1 MRIPESLSSLL
12 DDGILQDVIR
22 PLMSGK
28 EAQVY
33 LVVSE
38 GEEKVAKVYKEAQNR
53 TFKNRAEYTEG
64 RKTRNSRDQ
73 RAMAKRSKH
82 GRQQDEAAWRST
94 EVDMIYR
101 LRDAGVRVP
110 TPYHFIDG
118 VLVMELVKGP
128 ENQPAPRL
136 GDLAFTAAEAA
147 TLFAQLIKE
156 VVRMLC
162 AGVVHGDLSDFN
174 VLMDAQGPVIIDFPQ
189 AVEAAGNQ
197 NARKLLLRDVAN
209 LQNFLNRFAPTQPAL
224 PYAQEMWAL
233 YESGDLTPTTELTG
247 HYAPSNKAADTDA
260 VLSSIDD
267 AQFDE
272 RRRREARGLSTRGM
286 GGARGAPA
294 AQDALS
300 ARPSRGGTRGAP
312 GGYSDP
318 GGTRGAPGARSE
330 QGGARG
336 APGARSEQSGALGA
350 KGARTNQGS
359 ARQPVA
365 GRPNQGGSHEPAAGR
380 LEDAGSRHAPDVRG
394 GQSHTRHA
402 SPDRNHHGRA
412 RQAPSNRPDHAKA
425 RQSQSQEDYG
435 NARRTSA
442 DRPDHKNVRH
452 PQPQDGYGNAR
463 YTSADRPDHGNVR
476 HPQPQDGYGNAR
488 RTPADRPDHGNARHP
503 QPHDGYG
510 NARHM
515 SADRSDHGNTRHTSA
530 DRSDTGNNWHPSAD
544 RPDRGN
550 HRSNS
555 DPQQPQGSR
564 WGAQAPRQG
573 DDPSSPPP
581 ARRRH
586 RRP

>member
-38 GEEKVAKVYKEAQNR
+38 GEERVAKVYKEAQNR

-101 LRDAGVRVP
+101 LRHAGVRVP

-128 ENQPAPRL
+128 QNLPAPRL
-136 GDLAFTAAEAA
+136 GDLAFSAEEAKA
-147 TLFAQLIKE
+147 LFAQLIKE

-209 LQNFLNRFAPTQPAL
+209 LQNFVNRFAPTLPAL

-286 GGARGAPA
+286 GGTPAPHGK
-294 AQDALS
+294 S
-300 ARPSRGGTRGAP
+300 
-312 GGYSDP
+312 
-318 GGTRGAPGARSE
+318 
-330 QGGARG
+330 
-336 APGARSEQSGALGA
+336 
-350 KGARTNQGS
+350 
-359 ARQPVA
+359 RQPPQA
-365 GRPNQGGSHEPAAGR
+365 QHPQQGNG
-380 LEDAGSRHAPDVRG
+380 RHAAA
-394 GQSHTRHA
+394 GQSHNDIGRTAQAERSDPTDARHA
-402 SPDRNHHGRA
+402 STDRAQH
-412 RQAPSNRPDHAKA
+412 
-425 RQSQSQEDYG
+425 
-435 NARRTSA
+435 
-442 DRPDHKNVRH
+442 DRP
-452 PQPQDGYGNAR
+452 
-463 YTSADRPDHGNVR
+463 
-476 HPQPQDGYGNAR
+476 R
-488 RTPADRPDHGNARHP
+488 RTPAARPDHGNARHAP
-503 QPHDGYG
+503 GNRPDYG
-510 NARHM
+510 NARHQP
-515 SADRSDHGNTRHTSA
+515 AERPEHGNARNTPANRPDYGGARNMPANRPDYGNARNMPAERPEHGNARNMPGNRPDYGNARHTPA
-530 DRSDTGNNWHPSAD
+530 ERPEHGNARYTPANRPEQGNARHTPGN
-544 RPDRGN
+544 RPDYGN
-550 HRSNS
+550 AQQKPGNRPEHGNYGNQRSAA
-555 DPQQPQGSR
+555 DPQHPQNSG
-564 WGAQAPRQG
+564 WGAQTPRQG
-573 DDPSSPPP
+573 DGPPSSSP

-586 RRP
+586 RGPTRP